1 MAVVRVAEAY
11 REIDMGARV
20 AAADRHGLIQLLF
33 DELAFALAQAEM
45 ACRQSDR
52 TARSRASARAMSIL
66 SGLSS
71 SLDSERGG
79 EVAALLGAVYAKASA
94 DIITASRT
102 ESPRHYS
109 EIASRINDIA
119 SAWRLIGT
127 RR

>member
-1 MAVVRVAEAY
+1 
-11 REIDMGARV
+11 MGARV

-33 DELAFALAQAEM
+33 DELGVALARAEV
-45 ACRQSDR
+45 ACRQNDR
-52 TARSRASARAMSIL
+52 AARSHASARAMAIL

-94 DIITASRT
+94 DLITAGRNETPSG
-102 ESPRHYS
+102 YAD
-109 EIASRINDIA
+109 IAARVHDIA

-127 RR
+127 RK